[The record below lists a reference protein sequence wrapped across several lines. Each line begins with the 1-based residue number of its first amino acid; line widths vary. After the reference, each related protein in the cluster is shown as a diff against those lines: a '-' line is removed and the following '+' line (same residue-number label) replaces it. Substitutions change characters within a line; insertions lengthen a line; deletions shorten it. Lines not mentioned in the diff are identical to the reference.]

1 VFSASAWLSRLT
13 DWLEIFA
20 PAFSAHPAQAGGLRR
35 YVEGVLSDSRRKSM
49 EAMWARLRD
58 PGSYQALQYF
68 ITEADWSAD
77 RVWRFL
83 RAAVPARSGVLVLD
97 GTGFPKQGT
106 ASVGV
111 ARQYSGTLGK
121 VGNCQVAVTAAL
133 WTGVQAWCVGALL
146 YLPQAWLT
154 PAQRAR
160 GKIPDAVAFQEKW
173 RLALTLLRQVRA
185 AGIAITAVVADA
197 EFGDCTTFRR
207 MLHHLKL
214 AYALGVSSTLTV
226 FRGLPTLIPASR
238 PTRSRSGRPRSRP
251 TLAEDSVPVTL
262 RDLAETVP
270 VRAWRTV
277 SWRNGTNAPWRAR
290 FWACRVTPAHEWRR
304 RIVAPEIWL
313 LCQRDLGTT
322 PETKFYFVHL
332 APTAS
337 LKALVRLTHQR
348 WAIEQQYAE
357 LKDELGL
364 DHFEGRSYH
373 GWHRHV
379 VLTAVAY
386 AFLQGERLRRRR
398 ATLTFPQA
406 RAVITDILTAHYF
419 LTHRR
424 QLKMLLELAKIPL
437 RI

>member
-1 VFSASAWLSRLT
+1 VVSASVWLSRLT

-20 PAFSAHPAQAGGLRR
+20 PAFSAHPAQSGGLRR

-97 GTGFPKQGT
+97 GTGFPKQGS

-146 YLPQAWLT
+146 YLPQTWLT

-160 GKIPDAVAFQEKW
+160 GKIPDPVVFQEKW

-207 MLHHLKL
+207 TLHRLKL
-214 AYALGVSSTLTV
+214 AYAVGVSSTLTV
-226 FRGLPTLIPASR
+226 FRGTPDVTAAA
-238 PTRSRSGRPRSRP
+238 RP
-251 TLAEDSVPVTL
+251 TLAPGVMPAKL
-262 RDLAETVP
+262 RDLVATVP
-270 VRAWRTV
+270 ARAWRIV
-277 SWRNGTNAPWRAR
+277 RWRNGTNAPWRAR
-290 FWACRVTPAHEWRR
+290 FWVCRVTPAHDWRR
-304 RIVAPEIWL
+304 RVVAPEIWL

-322 PETKFYFVHL
+322 PETKYYFVHL
-332 APTAS
+332 PATAS
-337 LKALVRLTHQR
+337 LKALVHLTHQR

-379 VLTAVAY
+379 VLTAIAY
-386 AFLQGERLRRRR
+386 AFLQGERLRGRRQ
-398 ATLTFPQA
+398 TLTFPQA

-424 QLKMLLELAKIPL
+424 QLKMLLELAEIPL

>member
-1 VFSASAWLSRLT
+1 MGSASAWLSRLT
-13 DWLEIFA
+13 DWLEIFE
-20 PAFSAHPAQAGGLRR
+20 PAFSAHAAQRGGLRR

-68 ITEADWSAD
+68 ITEADWCAD

-83 RAAVPARSGVLVLD
+83 RAAIPARAGVLVLD
-97 GTGFPKQGT
+97 GTGFPKQGS

-133 WTGVQAWCVGALL
+133 WTGVQAWLVGAQL
-146 YLPQAWLT
+146 YLPEGWLT

-160 GKIPDAVAFQEKW
+160 GKIPDTVIFQEKW

-207 MLHHLKL
+207 TLHRLQL
-214 AYALGVSSTLTV
+214 AYAVGVSSTLTV
-226 FRGLPTLIPASR
+226 FRGTPALLP
-238 PTRSRSGRPRSRP
+238 
-251 TLAEDSVPVTL
+251 DVVPVKV
-262 RDLAETVP
+262 RDLVATIP
-270 VRAWRTV
+270 VRAWRLV
-277 SWRNGTNAPWRAR
+277 SWRNGKKNAPWRAR
-290 FWACRVTPAHEWRR
+290 FWACRVTPAHDWRR
-304 RIVAPEIWL
+304 RVVAPEIWL

-322 PETKFYFVHL
+322 PETKYYFVHL
-332 APTAS
+332 PATAS

-379 VLTAVAY
+379 ALTAIAY
-386 AFLQGERLRRRR
+386 AFVQGERLRRHRD
-398 ATLTFPQA
+398 TLTFPQA

-424 QLKMLLELAKIPL
+424 QLRMLLELAELPL